1 MGKHHME
8 FRANQ
13 KQIAGNQNLA
23 MFAPADTRN
32 LLAALVPVQMSV
44 TPVSADWIS
53 PTVALA

>member
-1 MGKHHME
+1 MRKHHME

-13 KQIAGNQNLA
+13 EQIADNLNLA

-44 TPVSADWIS
+44 TPGSADRIS